1 MLELRSDIPYFHLV
15 NEPLLTTRGAGV
27 KRSDALYVQ
36 AERLKGDGTG
46 SDSYG
51 DQLPASFPPRLI
63 SGTPRRSC
71 NCHIAEHNVPSSV
84 CGQAASIQIPQRSP
98 DSVQHQP
105 RVRRA
110 PMAGGGVFALSR
122 PILATQH

>member
-15 NEPLLTTRGAGV
+15 NEPLLTTRGAGA
-27 KRSDALYVQ
+27 DVQ
-36 AERLKGDGTG
+36 AERLKGGGTG

-71 NCHIAEHNVPSSV
+71 NCHIAEHTVPSSV
-84 CGQAASIQIPQRSP
+84 CGQAASIPIPPQSP

-105 RVRRA
+105 RARRA
-110 PMAGGGVFALSR
+110 PTVGGGVFALSR
-122 PILATQH
+122 PIIATQH